1 MTLQHLTHP
10 LNGLLMLALPILLG
24 IWLTRRFK
32 LGWRIWWIGAATF
45 VLSQVGHIPF
55 NLWFFGL
62 FNKGVLKLP
71 GEAWELPV
79 IALLAGLSAG
89 IFEECARYLAYRF
102 WAKDA
107 RTWGKGIL
115 LGAGHGGSE
124 AIIFGALVLYT
135 FFYMLAIQGQD
146 LSALVPTEQLSLAE
160 QQVSAYWNTPLGM
173 TLLGAV
179 ERALTIPFHIACS
192 VLVLQVF
199 RRKQIG
205 WLFLAIAYH
214 AFVDAA
220 IPGYAAPK
228 LMAYPWGAYALEGLL
243 ALTVPLDLLIIFKLR
258 SSEPESAPAEL
269 PPLPQPASALDLGEV
284 QETPESLEKSRY
296 NSGR

>member
-1 MTLQHLTHP
+1 MTLQHLTYP
-10 LNGLLMLALPILLG
+10 LNGLLMLAIPILLG

-32 LGWRIWWIGAATF
+32 LGWGIWWIGAATF

-71 GEAWELPV
+71 SQAWELPAF
-79 IALLAGLSAG
+79 ALLAGLSAG
-89 IFEECARYLAYRF
+89 IFEECARYLAFRL

-135 FFYMLAIQGQD
+135 FFYMLAIEGQD
-146 LSALVPTEQLSLAE
+146 LSALVPTEQLTLAQ
-160 QQVSAYWNTPLGM
+160 QQVSAYWNAPPGL

-179 ERALTIPFHIACS
+179 ERAFTIPFHIACS

-199 RRKQIG
+199 RCKQIG

-214 AFVDAA
+214 ALVDAA
-220 IPGYAAPK
+220 IPGFAASK
-228 LMAYPWGAYALEGLL
+228 LLAYPWGAYAVEGLL
-243 ALTVPLDLLIIFKLR
+243 GLTVPLNLFIILKLR
-258 SSEPESAPAEL
+258 TTEPESEPTEL
-269 PPLPQPASALDLGEV
+269 PPLPEPASASDLGEV
-284 QETPESLEKSRY
+284 QETSESLEKSRY
-296 NSGR
+296 NS